1 MLHELHYAIVAS
13 GREMRAFDLR
23 RSNLWVA
30 FKSWG
35 QSR

>member
-23 RSNLWVA
+23 RSNLCMGGV
-30 FKSWG
+30 
-35 QSR
+35 